1 METIKIL
8 ELICACGAVVSIY
21 VYGNK
26 AWYAPLVGLF
36 CQIFW
41 VSWAILG
48 GFTFMFILTTC
59 MILTHIRNLKTMGT
73 IQKLSQIWY
82 SNKS

>member
-1 METIKIL
+1 MEAIKIL

-41 VSWAILG
+41 VSWAIVG
-48 GFTFMFILTTC
+48 DFTNMCQNHTSSKYKHKC
-59 MILTHIRNLKTMGT
+59 NLRTMGT
-73 IQKLSQIWY
+73 IQKLSQIWCSY
-82 SNKS
+82 KN